1 MRYKLTRKNLELAQ
15 IALEYAIADAAEE
28 LCQNS
33 TPLNFQ
39 GRALLV
45 RIEFA
50 RNVVH
55 ATSAALGNLE
65 ANNGSE
71 TSH

>member
-1 MRYKLTRKNLELAQ
+1 MQYKLTRKNLEIAH

-33 TPLNFQ
+33 VPINYQ

-50 RNVVH
+50 KSVVH
-55 ATSAALGNLE
+55 ATFDALGNLE